1 MLMEAEHGS
10 HGESAHGA
18 VCHDTDIPIRPQVY
32 LNVSTGVH
40 QAQPKPSCG
49 APACQATHRLRQ
61 NQVSVSQTWVT
72 KAFYTVQ
79 EPTSLALMLSTACWS
94 DALEEHRNE
103 DLLAHL
109 FGSGEAYNN
118 SRTNP
123 LFDMEATSSSQP
135 NLQST
140 DQPPS
145 LLPFWP
151 LIGNAASSHLLP
163 PQVLPLPMVPDS
175 TTGPETA
182 GGSLAGALHSGNT
195 EAAGVPLQ
203 LHPAAHDP
211 LTSSMAATS
220 VAAPL
225 GSTVQASKQALTP
238 SHSQAGLLK
247 GDMPASPLQQMPS
260 LASALSFSSR
270 VSEPVRLPHGMRD
283 SRWDGRH
290 LVYHI

>member
-10 HGESAHGA
+10 DGESAQGA

-32 LNVSTGVH
+32 LNVLTGVH
-40 QAQPKPSCG
+40 QAQPKPSCA
-49 APACQATHRLRQ
+49 APACQATHQSRQ
-61 NQVSVSQTWVT
+61 NQVSASQTWVS

-109 FGSGEAYNN
+109 FGSGEAYN
-118 SRTNP
+118 SFRSNP

-135 NLQST
+135 SLQST
-140 DQPPS
+140 GQPS
-145 LLPFWP
+145 GLLPFWP

-163 PQVLPLPMVPDS
+163 PQVLPSPMVPDS
-175 TTGPETA
+175 TTGPEAA
-182 GGSLAGALHSGNT
+182 GASLADALHPGNT

-211 LTSSMAATS
+211 VTSSITATS
-220 VAAPL
+220 VVAPL
-225 GSTVQASKQALTP
+225 ASTVQASKQALTP

-247 GDMPASPLQQMPS
+247 GDMPGSPLQQIPS

-270 VSEPVRLPHGMRD
+270 VSEPVRLTHGMGD
-283 SRWDGRH
+283 SR
-290 LVYHI
+290 